1 MRDAQPATAGRGPG
15 VIFRLGQILVALL
28 AIGGIYVAYPY
39 VTLYR
44 LDMALRSGDVTT
56 LQMLVDWPAV
66 HEGITED
73 ICDLVIDQSA
83 ESKAGSELP
92 PFGAGFVRGITT
104 NRVTE
109 RVTPQALV
117 ALAGEPLAGETKDR
131 AAISVHWAFFAA
143 PTQFSVYL
151 RTSGKVP
158 PTRLQMELRKGL
170 WKITRIW
177 LPLEMLGDFREQEFL
192 SQVNRIHDDSEEG
205 DFSETTLPTMARREP
220 SRSIPLRS
228 PQCATA

>member
-1 MRDAQPATAGRGPG
+1 MIRRTID
-15 VIFRLGQILVALL
+15 VIFRQGRILVALL

-66 HEGITED
+66 REGITED

-92 PFGAGFVRGITT
+92 PFGTGFVRGITT

-109 RVTPQALV
+109 RVIPQAFV

-131 AAISVHWAFFAA
+131 AAISVHWAFFDG
-143 PTQFSVYL
+143 PTQFSVHL
-151 RTSGKVP
+151 HTSRKVP
-158 PTRLQMELRKGL
+158 PTRLQMELRNGL

-177 LPLEMLGDFREQEFL
+177 LPLEMLGD
-192 SQVNRIHDDSEEG
+192 
-205 DFSETTLPTMARREP
+205 
-220 SRSIPLRS
+220 LR
-228 PQCATA
+228 AI